1 MDLKKFF
8 NDFYELSNSDDKF
21 DEQAECP
28 FELKARE
35 ILERKKLED
44 LRKLFSID
52 FNENLNYDEYLK
64 YQNINLENF
73 KVNLKKHVNNLFEVN
88 IQENKEGINMV
99 NKMKYKY
106 LKWVDL
112 SRDSRFNQLGL
123 NYKSMNG
130 EDVKFLI
137 KFLHKQKDLDI
148 FN

>member
-28 FELKARE
+28 FEAKARE

-44 LRKLFSID
+44 LKKLFSID

>member
-8 NDFYELSNSDDKF
+8 NDFYESSNLEDKF
-21 DEQAECP
+21 DEKQTCP
-28 FELKARE
+28 FEAKARD

-44 LRKLFSID
+44 LKKLFSID

-73 KVNLKKHVNNLFEVN
+73 KVNLKKHVNNMFEVH

-99 NKMKYKY
+99 NKMRYKY

-123 NYKSMNG
+123 NYKSMDG

-137 KFLHKQKDLDI
+137 KFLYKQKDLDI